1 MILVLVLVNQNNTVF
16 TVPSERTLR
25 DYTHFVKAGVGFSCD
40 VDQQLMKEANVK
52 EEKDRFMALVWD
64 EMKVKEGLVFDKHTC
79 NLVGFTNIG
88 QINDE
93 LDKVQRECEEDNPP
107 SNVAT
112 HMLLFMVRGLCTSLE
127 YPYAHFATTGAI
139 ADELY
144 PIVWEAVRRTE
155 LCGLNVIAFTC
166 DGASPNHKFFQM
178 HRVGNSK
185 ELVYKTKNLC
195 ATDRDIFFSV
205 MYLI

>member
-1 MILVLVLVNQNNTVF
+1 M
-16 TVPSERTLR
+16 
-25 DYTHFVKAGVGFSCD
+25 KAGVGFSRD

-52 EEKDRFMALVWD
+52 EEKDRFVALVWD

-93 LDKVQRECEEDNPP
+93 LDKVQWECEEDNPP

-112 HMLLFMVRGLCTSLE
+112 HMLLFMVLGLCTSLE
-127 YPYAHFATTGAI
+127 YPYAHFATTGAT

-144 PIVWEAVRRTE
+144 P
-155 LCGLNVIAFTC
+155 
-166 DGASPNHKFFQM
+166 
-178 HRVGNSK
+178 HRLGSCTQN
-185 ELVYKTKNLC
+185 
-195 ATDRDIFFSV
+195 
-205 MYLI
+205 